1 MSEEIEEE
9 KPKKKLNKTG
19 NRRGIDT
26 VGNFKNNPEKASE
39 SSKKAN
45 KKKGAATQAITR
57 SPAIKESYRSR
68 AITPEIQG
76 YIFNQLTEMDP
87 DTGKSYV
94 FEYIDKFLS
103 DAKNDTNSSAGRM
116 LASAIF
122 DSDLFKACL
131 PKFEKYLKKGLADAE
146 VFA

>member
-1 MSEEIEEE
+1 MATEEVEEE
-9 KPKKKLNKTG
+9 SPKKKLNKSG
-19 NRRGIDT
+19 NRRGIDS

-45 KKKGAATQAITR
+45 KKRGAATQAITR
-57 SPAIKESYRSR
+57 SPAIKEAYRSR

-122 DSDLFKACL
+122 DSYLFKTL
-131 PKFEKYLKKGLADAE
+131 DKRVEE
-146 VFA
+146 E